1 MLAKITTKN
10 QLTLPKAVMQQV
22 GRTEYVEVT
31 FENGRIILTP
41 MQVRPADAVRE
52 KLAALGITEQ
62 DVEDAIT
69 WRKSVTPTRV
79 VLDTNCLVSALI
91 FSHGRAGQLRIAWQR
106 GDIIPVV
113 CRESVAELLR
123 VLGYPKFK
131 LRHEDIKNLLAD
143 VLPWAE
149 TLELNSCD
157 DNIEFLRDRDDA
169 VFIRLARAADTAYL
183 VSGDRHLLELR
194 GVFPELHIVS
204 LAEFMESID

>member
-1 MLAKITTKN
+1 ME
-10 QLTLPKAVMQQV
+10 P
-22 GRTEYVEVT
+22 G
-31 FENGRIILTP
+31 
-41 MQVRPADAVRE
+41 
-52 KLAALGITEQ
+52 
-62 DVEDAIT
+62 
-69 WRKSVTPTRV
+69 RKSVTPTRV

-91 FSHGRAGQLRIAWQR
+91 FLHGRAGQLRIAWQR

>member
-1 MLAKITTKN
+1 ME
-10 QLTLPKAVMQQV
+10 P
-22 GRTEYVEVT
+22 G
-31 FENGRIILTP
+31 
-41 MQVRPADAVRE
+41 
-52 KLAALGITEQ
+52 
-62 DVEDAIT
+62 
-69 WRKSVTPTRV
+69 RKSVTPTRV

-169 VFIRLARAADTAYL
+169 VFIRLAQAADTAYL

>member
-1 MLAKITTKN
+1 M
-10 QLTLPKAVMQQV
+10 
-22 GRTEYVEVT
+22 
-31 FENGRIILTP
+31 
-41 MQVRPADAVRE
+41 
-52 KLAALGITEQ
+52 
-62 DVEDAIT
+62 
-69 WRKSVTPTRV
+69 TPTRV

-169 VFIRLARAADTAYL
+169 VFIWPGRRILLIWSQVTGTCLSCVAFFLNCISFRLQNLWKA
-183 VSGDRHLLELR
+183 
-194 GVFPELHIVS
+194 
-204 LAEFMESID
+204 SISMCRIFNY

>member
-1 MLAKITTKN
+1 M
-10 QLTLPKAVMQQV
+10 
-22 GRTEYVEVT
+22 
-31 FENGRIILTP
+31 
-41 MQVRPADAVRE
+41 
-52 KLAALGITEQ
+52 
-62 DVEDAIT
+62 
-69 WRKSVTPTRV
+69 TPTRV

-106 GDIIPVV
+106 GDIIPAV

-169 VFIRLARAADTAYL
+169 VFIRLAQAADTAYL

-194 GVFPELHIVS
+194 GVFPDLHIVS

>member
-1 MLAKITTKN
+1 M
-10 QLTLPKAVMQQV
+10 
-22 GRTEYVEVT
+22 
-31 FENGRIILTP
+31 
-41 MQVRPADAVRE
+41 
-52 KLAALGITEQ
+52 
-62 DVEDAIT
+62 
-69 WRKSVTPTRV
+69 TPTRV

-194 GVFPELHIVS
+194 GVDVQLKAAFGGGLQNCLSRPLADVGMIVQRPGNGADGIAGLGGQVFDGHGVRLLS
-204 LAEFMESID
+204 LFEILEMPTGCLRGRWV